1 MSPKHSYGQP
11 PNPNECDLTPRW
23 YKLDPHPEQRRYWTS
38 SARFKVVPAGRRSGK
53 CLAKGTLVTMA
64 NGKQKPVE
72 KIRAGDMVLSANP
85 MYVLEPKEVEHVLK
99 NGKKPIVQVKLSGTN
114 EAFRYL
120 RCTSNHPIWANK
132 KWVEAGDLERGML
145 VAVSKQYS
153 DGCEFIPLTYDEVVV
168 NTKYEPVKFQGYR
181 KGYDDNIK
189 DAPSDLLLVMKQWQ
203 MNFKQRNVKQ
213 SIERISLRQLDK
225 IKKYLDLSLYNFLV
239 NADITWERVLSVK
252 EVKPEKTYDLTV
264 KDYHNFLAN
273 GIVTHNTELAKRK
286 LIARCISP
294 WDDKMPLPSILPP
307 SQCSMEPGKEHGPR
321 YFVAAPTWS
330 QARRIYWSDLKTLI
344 PDWAI
349 PGRDRRTAFRESE
362 MMIKFNSGAQ
372 LWVVGMDKP
381 ERIEGSPWDGGILDE
396 YGNMKARAWPENIRP
411 ALSDRRGWCD
421 FIGVPEG
428 RNHYYDLAQHAKRIE
443 REALEKGKDPEWSFF
458 SWKSADILPE
468 EEILSAKTF
477 LDPMTYAQEYEADFL
492 SFQGRAYYPFDERT
506 HCRPLQYN
514 KTLPLVFCF
523 DFNKNPGVAV
533 VCQEQLMP
541 GVTEIIYDKKS
552 NQSYER
558 PVIGTGVIGEV
569 YIPQNSNTVAVCN
582 KLVYDWGM
590 HEGEIHIYADA
601 TGGAGG
607 SSSVEGS
614 DLDLIRKAFQGQWE
628 SSGKD
633 RKFHFTPQSNPR
645 ERVRVNCLNSRLMSI
660 SGTVRLMTDP
670 QRCPNLI
677 KDFLG
682 VRILDGGDGSLDKKS
697 SQNLTHLCFADGT
710 KVETD
715 NGIMNI
721 EKLPS
726 NGLIRAWN
734 NSFVPFINYGLRGE
748 KETIKLTFNDGDSV
762 VCTIDHLF
770 LTNKGWQPTKD
781 INGLIC
787 FHNYF
792 KDKKVV
798 GIDSFGKKDVFC
810 PTIQRDGCFALA
822 NGLIVSNSDAIGYY
836 ISERFPLA
844 ELRGTSTEILW

>member
-1 MSPKHSYGQP
+1 MSPKHSYGVPESKQLGNDFP
-11 PNPNECDLTPRW
+11 VRW
-23 YKLDPHPEQRRYWTS
+23 TKLRDHDEQSRLVNS
-38 SARFKVVPAGRRSGK
+38 PARFKVVPAGRRSGK

-72 KIRAGDMVLSANP
+72 KIKAGDMVLSANP

-99 NGKKPIVQVKLSGTN
+99 NGKKSIVQVKLSGTN
-114 EAFRYL
+114 EPYRYL

-132 KWVEAGDLERGML
+132 KWVEAGNLEKGML

-153 DGCEFIPLTYDEVVV
+153 DGCEFIPLSYDEVV
-168 NTKYEPVKFQGYR
+168 NNAKYDPVKYQGYR
-181 KGYDDNIK
+181 KGYEDNIK
-189 DAPSDLLLVMKQWQ
+189 DAPSDLLLAMKNW
-203 MNFKQRNVKQ
+203 RRLVKEDGPTQ
-213 SIERISLRQLDK
+213 CLERISLNKLNK
-225 IKKYLDLSLYNFLV
+225 IKKYLDLNLYNFLV

-252 EVKPEKTYDLTV
+252 EVGIEKTYDLTV

-286 LIARCISP
+286 LILRCIDP
-294 WDDKMPLPSILPP
+294 WNTGMDMPLPCTLDPLS
-307 SQCSMEPGKEHGPR
+307 CSKDYGPR
-321 YFVAAPTWS
+321 YFVAAPTWG
-330 QARRIYWSDLKTLI
+330 QAKRIYWADLKAMVS
-344 PDWAI
+344 DWML
-349 PGRDRRTAFRESE
+349 PGRDRRTAIRESE
-362 MMIKFNSGAQ
+362 MYIKFNSGAQ
-372 LWVVGMDKP
+372 LWVIGMDKP
-381 ERIEGSPWDGGILDE
+381 ERIEGSPWDGGVLDE
-396 YGNMKARAWPENIRP
+396 YGNMKARAWPEHVRP
-411 ALSDRRGWCD
+411 ALSDRKGWCD

-428 RNHYYDLAQHAKRIE
+428 RNHYYDLAQHAKRME
-443 REALEKGKDPEWSFF
+443 REALEKGNLEEWGFF
-458 SWKSADILPE
+458 TWKSAEILDAS
-468 EEILSAKTF
+468 EILSAKTF
-477 LDPMTYAQEYEADFL
+477 LDPNTYAQEYEADFL
-492 SFQGRAYYPFDERT
+492 SFQGCAYYAFDERT

-552 NQSYER
+552 NQSYEK

-582 KLVYDWGM
+582 RLTYDWGM

-628 SSGKD
+628 SGGKD

-645 ERVRVNCLNSRLMSI
+645 ERVRVNCVNSRILSV
-660 SGTVRLMTDP
+660 SGVARLMVDP
-670 QRCPNLI
+670 QRSPNLI

-697 SQNLTHLCFADGT
+697 TPSLTHLCFADGT

-726 NGLIRAWN
+726 NGLIRAWD
-734 NSFVPFINYGLRGE
+734 NSFVPFINYGIRGE
-748 KETIKLTFNDGDSV
+748 KETIKLIFNDGDFV
-762 VCTIDHLF
+762 VCTLDHLF
-770 LTNKGWQPTKD
+770 LTNKGWLPAKD
-781 INGLIC
+781 TNGLYC

-810 PTIQRDGCFALA
+810 PTIQRDG
-822 NGLIVSNSDAIGYY
+822 S
-836 ISERFPLA
+836 
-844 ELRGTSTEILW
+844 LRLPMD